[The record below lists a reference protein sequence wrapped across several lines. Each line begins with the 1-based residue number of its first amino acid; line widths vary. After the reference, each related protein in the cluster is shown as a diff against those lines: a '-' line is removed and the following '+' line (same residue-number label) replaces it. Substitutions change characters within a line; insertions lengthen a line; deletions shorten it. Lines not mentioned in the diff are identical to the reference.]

1 MPSVIQSCFGQSG
14 RLLRRMNFLC
24 KFLTGKWLGI
34 LLVLL
39 LTSCNSWESIP
50 TESPGAAKAFE
61 VPDRTTTYSS
71 DDVVQAFKA
80 EVETEYR
87 LWDGDLIQ
95 VDVLGRPELSGQH
108 TIGPDGKIT
117 LPVSGVLYLRNLTR
131 PEAAK
136 SITQTLSHYYK
147 DIFTTV
153 RVEKYTS
160 NRVIVLGRVER
171 PGALQF
177 EYPPLLLEILAK
189 AGGLPLLRPEQVL
202 TRCAIIRGN
211 KILWIDVKRLLTGDM
226 SLNVQLM
233 RNDTVYIPDSTDT
246 SVYVLGAVNKPGVYR
261 LTPQMSF
268 MDALS
273 QAGGP
278 TPEATISS
286 LHLVR
291 PSKQAHLEIDM
302 YDVLHPNPNLNMS
315 MEEGD
320 IIYVARSWES
330 KVGYILQRINP
341 FATMMTLK
349 GFAAF

>member
-1 MPSVIQSCFGQSG
+1 MSSDVPI
-14 RLLRRMNFLC
+14 R
-24 KFLTGKWLGI
+24 TGNWLA
-34 LLVLL
+34 LL
-39 LTSCNSWESIP
+39 LAFMLVGCTAWEQMP
-50 TESPGAAKAFE
+50 NATPGARNAFE
-61 VPDRTTTYSS
+61 VPDRSTTYSTS
-71 DDVVQAFKA
+71 EVVQAFKA
-80 EVETEYR
+80 DVETEYR
-87 LWDGDLIQ
+87 VWDGDQIQ
-95 VDVLGRPELSGQH
+95 VDVLGRPELSGLH
-108 TIGPDGKIT
+108 TIGPDGQIT
-117 LPVSGVLYLRNLTR
+117 LPVAGVLSVRNKTR
-131 PEAAK
+131 QDAAQTI
-136 SITQTLSHYYK
+136 SQTLSRYYK

-202 TRCAIIRGN
+202 TRCAIIRGE

-246 SVYVLGAVNKPGVYR
+246 SVFVLGAVNKPGVYR

-268 MDALS
+268 LDALS
-273 QAGGP
+273 QSGGP
-278 TPEATISS
+278 APDANLSA

-291 PSKQAHLEIDM
+291 PSKQAHLIIDM
-302 YDVLHPNPNLNMS
+302 YDVLHPDPNLNMS

-330 KVGYILQRINP
+330 KLGYVLQKINP
-341 FATMMTLK
+341 FATLIALK
-349 GFAAF
+349 GFASF

>member
-1 MPSVIQSCFGQSG
+1 MKPLFSMMLSFPLRLTHGFGLSLA
-14 RLLRRMNFLC
+14 LLAVAGC
-24 KFLTGKWLGI
+24 
-34 LLVLL
+34 
-39 LTSCNSWESIP
+39 SSWEFAAE
-50 TESPGAAKAFE
+50 TTPGARMAFE

-71 DDVVQAFKA
+71 DEVVQAFKA
-80 EVETEYR
+80 DIEQDYR
-87 LWDGDLIQ
+87 VWDGDQIQ
-95 VDVLGRPELSGQH
+95 VDVLGRPELSGSH
-108 TIGPDGKIT
+108 TIGPDGQIT
-117 LPVSGVLYLRNLTR
+117 LPVHGVIYLRNLTR
-131 PEAAK
+131 QAAATAV
-136 SITQTLSHYYK
+136 TQALGKYYK

-153 RVEKYTS
+153 RVDKYSS

-202 TRCAIIRGN
+202 TRCAIIRGE

-226 SLNVQLM
+226 GLNVQLM

-246 SVYVLGAVNKPGVYR
+246 SVYVLGAVHRPGVFR

-278 TPEATISS
+278 TPEAKFSA

-291 PSKQAHLEIDM
+291 PSKHAHLEVDLE
-302 YDVLHPNPNLNMS
+302 DVLHPDPNLNMS

-330 KVGYILQRINP
+330 KVGYILQKINP
-341 FATMMTLK
+341 FATMITLRN
-349 GFAAF
+349 FATF

>member
-1 MPSVIQSCFGQSG
+1 MSYFIPITTAKWFA
-14 RLLRRMNFLC
+14 LLP
-24 KFLTGKWLGI
+24 
-34 LLVLL
+34 VLML
-39 LTSCNSWESIP
+39 AGCTSWEFVS
-50 TESPGAAKAFE
+50 GATPEARQVFE
-61 VPDRTTTYSS
+61 VPDRTTTYSTN
-71 DDVVQAFKA
+71 DVVQAFKA
-80 EVETEYR
+80 DVETDYR
-87 LWDGDLIQ
+87 LWDGDQIQ
-95 VDVLGRPELSGQH
+95 VDVLGRPELSGPH

-131 PEAAK
+131 QDAAQ
-136 SITQTLSHYYK
+136 SISQALSHYYK
-147 DIFTTV
+147 EIFATV
-153 RVEKYTS
+153 RVDKYTS

-202 TRCAIIRGN
+202 TRCAIIRGE
-211 KILWIDVKRLLTGDM
+211 KILWIDIKRLLTGDM

-246 SVYVLGAVNKPGVYR
+246 SVYVLGAVPRPGVYR

-278 TPEATISS
+278 SIDANLGA
-286 LHLVR
+286 LHLIR
-291 PSKQAHLEIDM
+291 PTKHAHLEIDLEN
-302 YDVLHPNPNLNMS
+302 VLNPDPNLNMS

-320 IIYVARSWES
+320 IIYAARSWEA
-330 KVGYILQRINP
+330 KIGYVMQKINP
-341 FATMMTLK
+341 FATLITLRTLST
-349 GFAAF
+349 F